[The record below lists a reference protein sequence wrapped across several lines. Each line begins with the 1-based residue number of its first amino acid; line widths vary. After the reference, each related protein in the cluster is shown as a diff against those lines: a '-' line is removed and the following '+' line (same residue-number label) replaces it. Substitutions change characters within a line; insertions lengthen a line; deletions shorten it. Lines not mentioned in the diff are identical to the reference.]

1 MGGGWNYYYYTDGGL
16 LANRPTVC
24 GGTCH
29 TNNCGS
35 SRAGAQDDCHYYN
48 VTANEW
54 YLLSKM
60 STKRYYHAILMIT
73 PDIMWITGICIFLYK
88 LTTVTNH

>member
-1 MGGGWNYYYYTDGGL
+1 MGGGWNYFYSTDGGL

-24 GGTCH
+24 GGYCTSS
-29 TNNCGS
+29 NCGS
-35 SRAGAQDDCHYYN
+35 SRAGGQDDCHYYN
-48 VTANEW
+48 ATANDW

-60 STKRYYHAILMIT
+60 TTTRYSHAILMIT
-73 PDIMWITGICIFLYK
+73 PDIMWITGIFLYK